1 MAGFLRQGNGIYR
14 GIQGPGVSEQWGG
27 VLSDERGDSDE
38 GDEAGKAGWDL
49 VAVGLECHTS

>member
-1 MAGFLRQGNGIYR
+1 MYLRNG
-14 GIQGPGVSEQWGG
+14 
-27 VLSDERGDSDE
+27 DKRGDAEE

>member
-27 VLSDERGDSDE
+27 VLSYKRGDSDE
-38 GDEAGKAGWDL
+38 RDEAGKAGWDL
-49 VAVGLECHTS
+49 VAVGLECHTT